1 MSDLI
6 THSGI
11 EAFLSIC
18 RSKSITRAA
27 EDLFICQSSL
37 SVRLKTLETE
47 LGTTLFSRK
56 KGQREIVLT
65 KSGKEFY
72 EIALEYEKV
81 INKIEKMRRENHKK
95 LCVSSLNSLGAYILP
110 ESYELFL
117 EKHPD
122 IELVIQDYE
131 FNEACKS
138 ISQGTT
144 DIAFNTDNNVSE
156 RIDAMPVFS
165 EGFALISS
173 KNSDYPNCVSADM
186 LSVKNEV
193 YVDWYNGFD
202 EFHASIFGDN
212 SPQLRLNI
220 MSQLKIFVEKKNN
233 WAIVPMSVAHALEKE
248 ANINKLEADFILP
261 KRTVYCLYSAERTL
275 ENPAALFLECL
286 KEILSQRNEVSS
298 LLNI

>member
-1 MSDLI
+1 MTALI

-131 FNEACKS
+131 FNEACKN

-144 DIAFNTDNNVSE
+144 DIAFNTDNNVSD

-173 KNSDYPNCVSADM
+173 KNSDYPEVVSADM

-202 EFHASIFGDN
+202 EFHSALFN
-212 SPQLRLNI
+212 SATPQLRLNI
-220 MSQLKIFVEKKNN
+220 MSQLKIFVAKKNN
-233 WAIVPMSVAHALEKE
+233 WAIVPMSVAYALERE
-248 ANINKLEADFILP
+248 ANIKRLETDFILP
-261 KRTVYCLYSAERTL
+261 KRTVYCLYSAEREL
-275 ENPAALFLECL
+275 ENPAILFLESL
-286 KEILSQRNEVSS
+286 KEILSQRREVSS